1 MGCPKTKTKKQ
12 SQHDS
17 HSSRSCQKSSE
28 NGSFKYILPFS
39 PFEPF
44 APSHYPSTTSQEFL
58 ALMCEHTHF
67 EPSHSGLVSQ
77 WAQWTYGSGSFRQ
90 YCQCWG
96 VSRLQRHTLPVRQRY
111 LGHVKRCHWRFH
123 FFWKRCVWDWKMAS
137 GKKRILKWHLFIVFR
152 NAESWKREHC
162 GESKWITLSVIYVS
176 TLLPLNKKKCKKK
189 KKSQNCKI

>member
-1 MGCPKTKTKKQ
+1 MAFSNIKRLGWCGSNGAQVCVKSTELAAILCTLKSASGLVGCPKTKTKKQ

-17 HSSRSCQKSSE
+17 HSSRSCQKSSG
-28 NGSFKYILPFS
+28 NDSFKYIWPFS

-58 ALMCEHTHF
+58 ALMCEHPHF

-90 YCQCWG
+90 YCQRWG

-123 FFWKRCVWDWKMAS
+123 FFWKRCVWDYKMAS
-137 GKKRILKWHLFIVFR
+137 GKK
-152 NAESWKREHC
+152 E
-162 GESKWITLSVIYVS
+162 Y
-176 TLLPLNKKKCKKK
+176 
-189 KKSQNCKI
+189 